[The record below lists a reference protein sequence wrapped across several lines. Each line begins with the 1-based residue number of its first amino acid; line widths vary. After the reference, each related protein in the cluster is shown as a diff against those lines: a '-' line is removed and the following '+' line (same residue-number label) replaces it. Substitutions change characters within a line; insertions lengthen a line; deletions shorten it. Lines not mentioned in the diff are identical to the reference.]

1 MNLDG
6 LSLSFLK
13 EELYERLINA
23 RIDKIY
29 QIDHSTICIYLYV
42 KNEKQ
47 YLVISTSLPIMY
59 FVQNAPQHLET
70 PTSFCMVL
78 RKHLEGARITDVR
91 QYELDRIINIQVDTI
106 GFANQLESKNLY
118 VELTGKNS
126 NIILLKDNIIIQA
139 LKNVALKNNSFR
151 QIQPNREYVLPP
163 QKHTPYNLVKNN
175 SADFITASK
184 SDTAAVVL
192 HKFLLANFAG
202 IGTVISR
209 EIVWRCGFLDNIA
222 TTELTEK
229 DWQELEKNIVGIK
242 AEINLRKG
250 YYCYTKA
257 GRFVAFAPFRLFSQ
271 QANTQEQV
279 FPSVL
284 AAINYLLQ
292 LTPAAVP
299 EKIFLE
305 KLLKNEIDKQERKKI
320 ALEAEKTVAENAEQ
334 YKIWADNLMAYLYSI
349 EPKSNKYQGLDIY
362 SNQPI
367 TIVLEARLSP
377 LENANAYYKKYNKA
391 KRANVVL
398 VEQIQQTSEQIFYL
412 QSLEIALDNV
422 SSNEEIQ
429 ELKIELEVL
438 GLFKAAKKTKNKTKK
453 TLSNPWKFRVDA
465 DTVIYVGKNNQQN
478 DQLTFKIAKTND
490 LWFHVQKLPGS
501 HVVIKKTSG
510 QPAATE
516 IQLAAELALYFSK
529 GKNSSNVP
537 VDYTQRKNVWKANGA
552 KPGLV
557 YYDKQ
562 STLYLTLD
570 VAKIEEFIKTN
581 KTND

>member
-47 YLVISTSLPIMY
+47 YLVISTSVPIMY

-163 QKHTPYNLVKNN
+163 QKHTPYSLIKNN
-175 SADFITASK
+175 SADFITAGK
-184 SDTAAVVL
+184 SDTVAVVL

-209 EIVWRCGFLDNIA
+209 EIVWRCGFPDNIA

-229 DWQELEKNIVGIK
+229 DWQELGKNIVEIK

-320 ALEAEKTVAENAEQ
+320 ALEGEKAIAENAEQ
-334 YKIWADNLMAYLYSI
+334 YKIWADNLMAYLYII

-453 TLSNPWKFRVDA
+453 TLSSPWKFRVDA

>member
-78 RKHLEGARITDVR
+78 RKHLEGARITDVQ

-175 SADFITASK
+175 SADFITAGK

-209 EIVWRCGFLDNIA
+209 EIVWRCGFPDNIA

-229 DWQELEKNIVGIK
+229 DWQELGKNIVEIK

-398 VEQIQQTSEQIFYL
+398 LEQIQQTSEQIFYL

-453 TLSNPWKFRVDA
+453 TLSSPWKFRVDA

>member
-1 MNLDG
+1 M
-6 LSLSFLK
+6 
-13 EELYERLINA
+13 RL
-23 RIDKIY
+23 
-29 QIDHSTICIYLYV
+29 
-42 KNEKQ
+42 
-47 YLVISTSLPIMY
+47 
-59 FVQNAPQHLET
+59 
-70 PTSFCMVL
+70 
-78 RKHLEGARITDVR
+78 
-91 QYELDRIINIQVDTI
+91 
-106 GFANQLESKNLY
+106 
-118 VELTGKNS
+118 
-126 NIILLKDNIIIQA
+126 
-139 LKNVALKNNSFR
+139 
-151 QIQPNREYVLPP
+151 
-163 QKHTPYNLVKNN
+163 
-175 SADFITASK
+175 
-184 SDTAAVVL
+184 
-192 HKFLLANFAG
+192 
-202 IGTVISR
+202 
-209 EIVWRCGFLDNIA
+209 VWRCGFPDNIA

-229 DWQELEKNIVGIK
+229 DWQELGKNIVGIK

-429 ELKIELEVL
+429 ELKLELESL
-438 GLFKAAKKTKNKTKK
+438 GLFKAVKKTKNKTKK
-453 TLSNPWKFRVDA
+453 TLSSPWKFRVDA
-465 DTVIYVGKNNQQN
+465 DTLIYVGKNNQQN